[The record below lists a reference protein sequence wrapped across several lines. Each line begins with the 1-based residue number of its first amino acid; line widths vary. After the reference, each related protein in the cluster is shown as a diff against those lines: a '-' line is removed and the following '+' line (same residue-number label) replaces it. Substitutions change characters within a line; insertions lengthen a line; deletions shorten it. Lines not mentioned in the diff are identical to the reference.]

1 MQESRR
7 TSNIIISV
15 QGRQLT
21 ADTRRSDICIDVTL
35 FICIMPSS
43 IRTPST
49 TVGLSARILEKGPG
63 YLRKQLELEGH
74 VKNQRSAVEMLA
86 ESKSRYVKCH
96 QVINSDPIDHTD
108 TYTGGIDGLS
118 NGIHKRCFNNY
129 AARVNMENH
138 HIHAENDES
147 YRKTEGIVR
156 RSSSK
161 RLRPDSLLNYRQ
173 KSELVKAP
181 ANGNHAGGLIKRLFL
196 SSIKDKMGDQPEA
209 PVNLLHEEKHTK
221 FTETTI
227 HHQRILE
234 HQFTTFISEVR
245 KADGDTD
252 VHRKGLFRSY
262 SDISSRYSK
271 HVADFETFFRF
282 CGLDA
287 DVVESLGM
295 ENFSARSDEISAR
308 IRRLS
313 QSTLND
319 EFTQEN
325 CKSNGLLQEDLDK
338 CVPQGLSVVERNARI
353 IKWLYSCSNARE
365 SGKVLRDL
373 D

>member
-1 MQESRR
+1 
-7 TSNIIISV
+7 
-15 QGRQLT
+15 
-21 ADTRRSDICIDVTL
+21 
-35 FICIMPSS
+35 MPSS

-49 TVGLSARILEKGPG
+49 TVGLSTRILEKGPG
-63 YLRKQLELEGH
+63 YLRKQLELEGD

-96 QVINSDPIDHTD
+96 QVIKSDPMDHTD
-108 TYTGGIDGLS
+108 SYTGGTDGIS

-138 HIHAENDES
+138 HIHAENDGS
-147 YRKTEGIVR
+147 YRKKEGIVR

-161 RLRPDSLLNYRQ
+161 RQRPDSLLIYRQ
-173 KSELVKAP
+173 KSELVKGP
-181 ANGNHAGGLIKRLFL
+181 ANGNPTESLIKRLFL
-196 SSIKDKMGDQPEA
+196 SSTKDKMGDQPET
-209 PVNLLHEEKHTK
+209 PVNLLNEKIHTK
-221 FTETTI
+221 CTETTM

-234 HQFTTFISEVR
+234 HKSPTFISEVR

-252 VHRKGLFRSY
+252 VHRKGVFRSY
-262 SDISSRYSK
+262 SDVSSRYSK

-282 CGLDA
+282 CGLGA

-295 ENFSARSDEISAR
+295 ENFSARSGEISAR
-308 IRRLS
+308 IRSIS

-319 EFTQEN
+319 EFTREN

-338 CVPQGLSVVERNARI
+338 SVPQGLSVVERNARI
-353 IKWLYSCSNARE
+353 IKWLYSCSNARQ
-365 SGKVLRDL
+365 SGRVLRDL